1 MCSFVYVSVCMLK
14 CFIELTCCLV
24 QEIGQKAAHDSLV
37 TDDQHVLLPLQFHDH
52 RLQPLH
58 QVFIG
63 LSQKRHKKKKES
75 DGSSA
80 EYCTTRNY
88 EQIEKKSNKTEKEL

>member
-14 CFIELTCCLV
+14 CFIELTCCFV

-63 LSQKRHKKKKES
+63 LSQKRHKKGIRQVECRVLHYKK
-75 DGSSA
+75 
-80 EYCTTRNY
+80 
-88 EQIEKKSNKTEKEL
+88 L